1 MFTNCSILLGK
12 NIMDVTKEELK
23 RRFDKY
29 NKLYF
34 FGALGKCEF
43 HFLNKNVIVLGKY
56 NEKKNGQGRT
66 SQIWL
71 GQSVVW
77 TDTLLKNV
85 LIHEMVH
92 MYNFTVEDCKF
103 DGILGH
109 GRHFRRQCRRLKRDY
124 GLNIS
129 AHSFDCKVQYKVKV
143 ERAGIIWRF
152 LHWLI
157 DR

>member
-1 MFTNCSILLGK
+1 MFTNCCILLGK
-12 NIMDVTKEELK
+12 TIMDVTKEELK
-23 RRFDKY
+23 RRFDAY

-34 FGALGKCEF
+34 FGSLGKCEF

-56 NEKKNGQGRT
+56 NEKKNGRGRT
-66 SQIWL
+66 PQIWL

-85 LIHEMVH
+85 LIHEMIH
-92 MYNFTVEDCKF
+92 MYNFTVEGCKF

-109 GRHFRRQCRRLKRDY
+109 GRHFRRQCRRLKRNY
-124 GLNIS
+124 GLDIS
-129 AHSFDCKVQYKVKV
+129 AHSFDSKVQYKVHT
-143 ERAGIIWRF
+143 ERAGVFWRF